1 MSSTEN
7 PQNVPMPE
15 GAPTP
20 PPLPPVGFCRT
31 CGKPLDAQSVRRAEG
46 TLYCAEHVPAP
57 QAPPPPPS
65 SPYTQATP
73 PPIHA
78 ASDASPGVAFILG
91 MIPGVGA
98 IYNGQYAKGLVH
110 VMIVG
115 LLISILDRGDAHSLE
130 PLLGLM
136 LAAFWAYM
144 AFEAHHTARQRR
156 MGMVADEFSSLLPL
170 QGASRFPVAPVLLIA
185 LGVIFL
191 LDNLGVLA
199 FDRVFRYWPVLMI
212 ALGVYMLYTRL
223 AGNSGD
229 KPRETNNEPQ

>member
-1 MSSTEN
+1 MNYSTFTKTIKANIVE
-7 PQNVPMPE
+7 
-15 GAPTP
+15 
-20 PPLPPVGFCRT
+20 
-31 CGKPLDAQSVRRAEG
+31 SVRSYRQLIEKTDGGKFLING
-46 TLYCAEHVPAP
+46 TESNFKTIEEANMFFEE
-57 QAPPPPPS
+57 
-65 SPYTQATP
+65 
-73 PPIHA
+73 
-78 ASDASPGVAFILG
+78 FR
-91 MIPGVGA
+91 A

-229 KPRETNNEPQ
+229 KQ